1 MTLDQIEEM
10 RCRGA
15 KTENDAKAAATAAG
29 WYENA
34 DGDFERK
41 LPNGALD
48 IVHNV
53 SPSDIGGWSTL
64 CDMEE
69 IEVLAEPV
77 ILIDDAAL
85 KEAADYYYDVAEV
98 YENDDI
104 DPKDQISVLKYAF
117 SSSDCD
123 DFAYV
128 LHKLT
133 NYRVVEQR
141 WTGPDGFGHHSL
153 VQAHDGR
160 LLDVHGWIDEL
171 TLEKRYGLDRKG
183 ISSRLEETKPNPMSD
198 FDSHNED
205 GIEPRLSRI
214 VSVIRNLPYAP
225 FNDPW
230 FQKLTRKE
238 VPGVDIPDS
247 SFAAPKPN

>member
-1 MTLDQIEEM
+1 MTSDQIDEM
-10 RCRGA
+10 RCRVA

-69 IEVLAEPV
+69 IEVLTEPV
-77 ILIDDAAL
+77 IVTDDAAL
-85 KEAADYYYDVAEV
+85 KEASDYYYDVAEV

-104 DPKDQISVLKYAF
+104 DPEDEIAVLKYAF

-133 NYRVVEQR
+133 GYRVVEQR
-141 WTGPDGFGHHSL
+141 WSGPDGFGHHSL
-153 VQAHDGR
+153 VQAPDGR
-160 LLDVHGWIDEL
+160 LLDVHGWIDANV
-171 TLEKRYGLDRKG
+171 LEKRYGLDRKG
-183 ISSRLEETKPNPMSD
+183 YSSRLEETKPNPMSD
-198 FDSHNED
+198 FNSHDDE
-205 GIEPRLSRI
+205 GFEEGLRRI
-214 VSVIRNLPYAP
+214 VSVIRNLPYEP
-225 FNDPW
+225 FNEGW

-238 VPGVDIPDS
+238 LPGVDVPDS
-247 SFAAPKPN
+247 SVIASKPI